1 MKRLFASLTLALAL
15 TAAATAQASIGVK
28 GIGALGLGTTLPK
41 EQTEYLDNMVETAK
55 ALGID
60 ASWNLSPVFTGGFG
74 LYGRYNIPALPA
86 LGFQAEF
93 DMLFNNGESTVIKS
107 VADSSTYKSE
117 FTYNTIEI
125 PVLVT
130 YDIKA
135 GPVTIGLNAGPD
147 FVIPYGKIHAKETR
161 DGPGYSDSSKIDEDI
176 ASKFIVGAIGGADV
190 NFNAGPVTLGFGLQY
205 EADFM
210 PMKSINGN
218 DELEMI
224 TRRGLRA
231 SISCAMKF

>member
-1 MKRLFASLTLALAL
+1 M
-15 TAAATAQASIGVK
+15 
-28 GIGALGLGTTLPK
+28 GTTLSK
-41 EQTEYLDNMVETAK
+41 EQTEHLDIMVETAK
-55 ALGID
+55 AFGID

-93 DMLFNNGESTVIKS
+93 DMLFNNGESAVIKES
-107 VADSSTYKSE
+107 FGTDSGTYKSE

-147 FVIPYGKIHAKETR
+147 FVIPYGKIHAKTTINEP
-161 DGPGYSDSSKIDEDI
+161 DNSDSSRIDEDI

-210 PMKSINGN
+210 PMKSTNGN